1 MHTAAS
7 AISIL
12 ISENQMLPFFLLC
25 VFRKKK
31 FSKNCIP
38 GFQKFSLTKNK
49 ILICASPEAHPPS
62 TFWNTVNLIRV
73 LKSPVSSN

>member
-12 ISENQMLPFFLLC
+12 ISENQMLPFFYF
-25 VFRKKK
+25 VFSEKK